1 MKKNTFGKTVA
12 KILFSILGS
21 ALTMYAQQ
29 NPEIALSS
37 APAIAGPNDVAR
49 FLAGMPVPPSS
60 PLAPLT
66 RDPAWQALVA
76 DQPRSSMSGAVLKSI
91 NDALVKA
98 ERALIDSRGL
108 RGRTWY
114 KHEIYAPGIYTGYA
128 AQPLTDFQQALDD
141 RNTTN
146 AKESLERVVE
156 AIKRATNVLR
166 KARD

>member
-1 MKKNTFGKTVA
+1 MHAAVDDFLKEAARVEKNRQSA
-12 KILFSILGS
+12 IL
-21 ALTMYAQQ
+21 Q
-29 NPEIALSS
+29 IANSENES
-37 APAIAGPNDVAR
+37 K
-49 FLAGMPVPPSS
+49 
-60 PLAPLT
+60 
-66 RDPAWQALVA
+66 
-76 DQPRSSMSGAVLKSI
+76 LKSI
-91 NDALVKA
+91 NDALVEA